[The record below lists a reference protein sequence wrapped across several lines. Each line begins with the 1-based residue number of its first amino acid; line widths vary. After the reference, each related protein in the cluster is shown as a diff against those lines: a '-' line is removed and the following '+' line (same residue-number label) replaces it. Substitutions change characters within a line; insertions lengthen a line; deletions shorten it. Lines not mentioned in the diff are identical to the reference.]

1 MTDSTERG
9 DIDPEERLRDEQ
21 GVRSQ
26 AWEQTN
32 EEMELLAEERRD
44 EGWRAVT
51 IPAVH
56 TSIVTK
62 DMGEEDDDEFGIE
75 YVIPDNY
82 AEEFTD
88 AFDPDA
94 VSEYQVYRTIANQ
107 NVFQVIELLA
117 PESETVIMIAG
128 MYELRH
134 AGGIKENAKTED
146 ELYTFVR
153 TIDGTRLGM
162 LRHEDYQPLLPRP
175 GAE

>member
-1 MTDSTERG
+1 MVDSTDQG
-9 DIDPEERLRDEQ
+9 DIPPEERLRDET
-21 GVRSQ
+21 GVRSE
-26 AWEQTN
+26 AWKQTN
-32 EEMELLAEERRD
+32 KEMDMLAEERRG
-44 EGWRAVT
+44 EGWTAVT

-56 TSIVTK
+56 TSIVTQ
-62 DMGEEDDDEFGIE
+62 DMGEESDDEFGIE

-88 AFDPDA
+88 VFDPTA

-134 AGGIKENAKTED
+134 AGGIKENAKAEN

-162 LRHEDYQPLLPRP
+162 LKHEDYQPLLPRP

>member
-9 DIDPEERLRDEQ
+9 EIDPEERLRDEM

-32 EEMELLAEERRD
+32 EEMELLAEERRED
-44 EGWRAVT
+44 GWDAVT

-62 DMGEEDDDEFGIE
+62 DMGDEDEFGFE

-82 AEEFTD
+82 AEEFTA

-117 PESETVIMIAG
+117 PGDSTAIMIAG

-134 AGGIKENAKTED
+134 AGGIQGNARAEE

-153 TIDGTRLGM
+153 TIDGTRLG
-162 LRHEDYQPLLPRP
+162 LLKHEEYEPLLPRP
-175 GAE
+175 SEQ

>member
-1 MTDSTERG
+1 MVDTTEEG
-9 DIDPEERLRDEQ
+9 EIPPEERIRDEM
-21 GVRSQ
+21 GVRGE
-26 AWEQTN
+26 AWQQTN
-32 EEMELLAEERRD
+32 EEMELLADERRE
-44 EGWRAVT
+44 EGWEAVT
-51 IPAVH
+51 IPALH

-62 DMGEEDDDEFGIE
+62 DMGDDDEFGIE
-75 YVIPDNY
+75 YVLPDNY

-88 AFDPDA
+88 SFDPDA

-107 NVFQVIELLA
+107 NVFQVIELLT
-117 PESETVIMIAG
+117 PEIETVIMIAG

-134 AGGIKENAKTED
+134 AGGIKQNAEEEG

-162 LRHEDYQPLLPRP
+162 LKHDDYQPLLPRP